1 MSYKEIETT
10 IAPSLAIDPIDKAD
24 YDVVQALIMCHG
36 ARVCDW
42 ESLPE
47 DRQEELFNSLKANL
61 AEFVLNVIAG

>member
-42 ESLPE
+42 ESLPLLTE
-47 DRQEELFNSLKANL
+47 GERINA
-61 AEFVLNVIAG
+61 